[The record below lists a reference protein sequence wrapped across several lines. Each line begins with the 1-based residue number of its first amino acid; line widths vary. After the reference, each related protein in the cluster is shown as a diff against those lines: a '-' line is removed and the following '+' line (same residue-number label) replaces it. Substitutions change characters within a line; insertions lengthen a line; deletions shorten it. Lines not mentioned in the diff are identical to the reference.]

1 MKDDE
6 IRTYSKL
13 GSVLDLP
20 DLLEIQIESF
30 VDFLQAE
37 VPAEKRKQEGLQ
49 AVFTEVFPIEDIH
62 GRFILEYLNYR
73 LGRPKYSAEEAERK
87 GVTYACPLMATF
99 RLITKD
105 KEDERARDI
114 IEQEV
119 FLGDMP
125 LMTERGTFVV
135 NGVERVIVSQLH
147 RSPGVYFTE
156 VAHPSGKML
165 HLAQMIPYRGSWME
179 FTTDANDVLLVSLD
193 KKRKFPATIL
203 LKALG
208 YSSASSIV
216 SLFHSKE
223 AFTLDPDMRPAK
235 SKLVGRIVSSDVV
248 NTRTGE
254 VICEALSEIK
264 PELIEF
270 LLEKKVKKIEVVAKE
285 DEADISVLRATL
297 GRDSTRSQKEAL
309 EKIHFLL
316 RGSMPPSVEAAKS
329 FFDKMFFTP
338 RRYELK
344 TVGRHK
350 INTKLDLK
358 TPLTVTTLLPE
369 DIIAAIKYMLAL
381 RKGQGSVDDIDHLGN
396 RRVKRVGELLENQM
410 NVAFSRMARAIRERM
425 VLGDTSSLTP
435 QELINARL
443 ISGIIMNFFA
453 SSQLSQFMEQTNP
466 MTELTHKR
474 RLSALGPG
482 GLTRETAGFEVRDVH
497 HSHYGR
503 ICPIETPEGANIGLI
518 SSLCTYSKV
527 NEFGFIIT
535 PYRKVQDGRVTKAID
550 YLSADE
556 EAKHTVAQ
564 ANTPLDSKGNMTTD
578 RVLSRR
584 VDSYPVVKPAEVNY
598 MDVSP
603 KQMVSVAAALIP
615 FLEHDDANRALM
627 GSNMQRQAVPL
638 ILPEIPIVGT
648 GLEKRAAIDSRAVI
662 VAKSSGVVERVSS
675 DEILIRP
682 REKVADI
689 LDEYSLERHKLT
701 KFKRTNQDTC
711 VNQKPLVKE
720 GQQVKAGDII
730 ADGPATKD
738 GYLALGMNVLAAFM
752 PWGGYNFED
761 AVVVSER
768 LLKDDKFTSV
778 HIEEFETQVRETK
791 LGPEEITREI
801 PNVGEDA
808 LKDLDEDGIVRAGAE
823 VGPEDVLVGKVSPK
837 GETELT
843 PEEKLLRAIFG
854 EKASDVRDTSLR
866 VPPGVTGVVVDVRVF
881 SRKGSSNI
889 DKKKEQRKIEET
901 KKDAEKQKRS
911 IQKLKRE
918 KLSSLLLDKV
928 CEDSLRDTSGE
939 IVVRKGTRFTDKL
952 LAQVDVSRL
961 NVPVDVVKEKAV
973 VSRISEVIRQADQIM
988 QQIDEDKNN
997 EIDKAK
1003 RGDELPQGVLKKVK
1017 VFVAQRRRLSVGDK
1031 MAGRH
1036 GNKGVIAKVVPDED
1050 MPHMED
1056 GTPVE
1061 IILNPLGVP
1070 SRMNVGQILETHLG
1084 WAGYKLG
1091 RRYITPVFEGATVDE
1106 IKQELTTAELP
1117 TSGKTKL
1124 VDGRTGDYF
1133 GDEVTVGYIYM
1144 MKLSHMVDDKIHAR
1158 STGPYSL
1165 ITQQPLGGK
1174 AQLGGQRFG
1183 EMEVWA
1189 LEAYGAA
1196 HTLQEILTV
1205 KSDDVAGRS
1214 KLYESIVKGENPPEP
1229 GLPASFNVLV
1239 KELNGLCLDVLLE
1252 RQE

>member
-1 MKDDE
+1 MKLAPLKSFAK
-6 IRTYSKL
+6 IGLS
-13 GSVLDLP
+13 SDLP
-20 DLLEIQIESF
+20 DLLEIQLESF
-30 VDFLQAE
+30 RDFLQADL
-37 VPAEKRKQEGLQ
+37 PSEKRVNQGLE
-49 AVFTEVFPIEDIH
+49 AVFKDVFPIEDIH
-62 GRFILEYLNYR
+62 GRFLLEYVTYR
-73 LGRPKYSAEEAERK
+73 LGRPKYTAEEAERK
-87 GVTYACPLMATF
+87 GVTYASPLMATF
-99 RLITKD
+99 RLITHD
-105 KEDERARDI
+105 TEDERARDI

-119 FLGDMP
+119 FLGDLP
-125 LMTERGTFVV
+125 LMTDRGTFVV
-135 NGVERVIVSQLH
+135 NGVERVVVSQLH
-147 RSPGVYFTE
+147 RSPGVYFQE
-156 VAHPSGKML
+156 ALHPSGKML
-165 HLAQMIPYRGSWME
+165 YSGQIVPYRGSWME
-179 FTTDANDVLLVSLD
+179 FRTDANDVLLVSLD

-203 LKALG
+203 LRALG
-208 YSSASSIV
+208 YSTASSII
-216 SLFHSKE
+216 SLFHSTE
-223 AFTLDPDMRPAK
+223 TATIDPKK
-235 SKLVGRIVSSDVV
+235 SPSRSPLCGRIVSSDVV
-248 NTRTGE
+248 NTKTGE

-264 PELIEF
+264 PDLIE
-270 LLEKKVKKIEVVAKE
+270 LLQDKKVKKIEVVAK
-285 DEADISVLRATL
+285 DEEGDISVLRSTL
-297 GRDSTRSQKEAL
+297 AKDSTRSQKDAL

-316 RGSMPPSVEAAKS
+316 RGSMPASVEAASS
-329 FFDKMFFTP
+329 FFERMFFTP

-344 TVGRHK
+344 PVGRHK
-350 INTKLDLK
+350 INTKLGLK
-358 TPLTVTTLLPE
+358 VQADVTTLTKE
-369 DIIAAIKYMLAL
+369 DIVGALKYLLDL
-381 RKGQGSVDDIDHLGN
+381 REGRGSVDDIDHLGN
-396 RRVKRVGELLENQM
+396 RRVRRVGELLENQM

-425 VLGDTSSLTP
+425 VLRDTSSLTP

-443 ISGIIMNFFA
+443 ISGIVMNFFA

-518 SSLCTYSKV
+518 SSLCTYSRI

-535 PYRKVQDGRVTKAID
+535 PYRKVERGKVTSKIEF
-550 YLSADE
+550 LSADQE
-556 EAKHTVAQ
+556 EDYAVAQ
-564 ANTPLDSKGNMTTD
+564 ANTPVDDHGKLISD
-578 RVLSRR
+578 RILSRKR
-584 VDSYPVVKPAEVNY
+584 DAYPAVKAEDVDY

-603 KQMVSVAAALIP
+603 KQLVSAAAALVP

-638 ILPEIPIVGT
+638 IAPEVPLVGT
-648 GLEKRAAIDSRAVI
+648 GLEGRIALDSRAVLI
-662 VAKSSGVVERVSS
+662 ARRSGTVERVTS
-675 DEILIRP
+675 DEIVIRP
-682 REKVADI
+682 ADKGTGLLEEYT
-689 LDEYSLERHKLT
+689 LDRSKLT

-711 VNQKPLVKE
+711 VTQTPIVSE
-720 GQQVKAGDII
+720 GQHVKAGEII
-730 ADGPATKD
+730 ADGPATRN
-738 GYLALGMNVLAAFM
+738 GELALGMNVLVAFM

-761 AVVVSER
+761 AVVISER

-778 HIEEFETQVRETK
+778 HIEEFESQVRETK

-801 PNVGEDA
+801 PNVGEEA
-808 LKDLDEDGIVRAGAE
+808 LKDLDEDGIVRVGAE
-823 VGPEDVLVGKVSPK
+823 VGSEDVLVGKVSPK

-866 VPPGVTGVVVDVRVF
+866 VPPGVAGVVVDVRVF
-881 SRKGSSNI
+881 SRRGTSNI
-889 DKKKEQRKIEET
+889 DKKREQRKIDEIRREA
-901 KKDAEKQKRS
+901 DKQKRAVE
-911 IQKLKRE
+911 KLRRE
-918 KLSSLLLDKV
+918 KLNSLLLDQFCNESV
-928 CEDSLRDTSGE
+928 RDKDGN
-939 IVVRKGTRFTDKL
+939 IIIRKGTKFTEKL
-952 LAQVDVSRL
+952 FSQTDVSKL
-961 NVPVDVVKEKAV
+961 NLPIDIVKSKATAAKITEINSAV
-973 VSRISEVIRQADQIM
+973 AEILSQIE
-988 QQIDEDKNN
+988 EDKNN
-997 EIDKAK
+997 ELDKAK

-1017 VFVAQRRRLSVGDK
+1017 VFVAQRRRLSIGDK

-1036 GNKGVIAKVVPDED
+1036 GNKGVIAKIVPEED
-1050 MPHMED
+1050 MPYMED

-1084 WAGYKLG
+1084 WAAKVLG
-1091 RRYITPVFEGATVDE
+1091 LRYVTPVFEGASVKE
-1106 IKQELTTAELP
+1106 IKAELAKANLP
-1117 TSGKTKL
+1117 GNGKAKL
-1124 VDGRTGDYF
+1124 IDGRTGSAF
-1133 GDEVTVGYIYM
+1133 GDEIAVGYIYM

-1214 KLYESIVKGENPPEP
+1214 KLYESIVKGDNPPEP

>member
-1 MKDDE
+1 
-6 IRTYSKL
+6 
-13 GSVLDLP
+13 
-20 DLLEIQIESF
+20 
-30 VDFLQAE
+30 
-37 VPAEKRKQEGLQ
+37 
-49 AVFTEVFPIEDIH
+49 
-62 GRFILEYLNYR
+62 
-73 LGRPKYSAEEAERK
+73 
-87 GVTYACPLMATF
+87 
-99 RLITKD
+99 
-105 KEDERARDI
+105 EDERARDI

-119 FLGDMP
+119 FLGDLP
-125 LMTERGTFVV
+125 LMTQRGTFIV
-135 NGVERVIVSQLH
+135 NGVERVVVSQLH
-147 RSPGVYFTE
+147 RSPGVYFQE
-156 VAHPSGKML
+156 ALHPSGKML
-165 HLAQMIPYRGSWME
+165 YSGQSIPYRGSWME

-203 LKALG
+203 LRALG
-208 YSSASSIV
+208 YSSTSRIV
-216 SLFHSKE
+216 SLFHKKE
-223 AFTLDPDMRPAK
+223 TVTIDPHK
-235 SKLVGRIVSSDVV
+235 SAQRSPVVGRVVCSDVV
-248 NTRTGE
+248 STRTGE

-264 PELIEF
+264 PELIE
-270 LLEKKVKKIEVVAKE
+270 LLQDKKVKKIDVVAEK
-285 DEADISVLRATL
+285 DDTDISVLRATL
-297 GRDSTRSQKEAL
+297 GKDSTRSQKEAL

-316 RGSMPPSVEAAKS
+316 RGSMPASFEAAKT
-329 FFDKMFFTP
+329 FFDRMFFTP

-344 TVGRHK
+344 AVGRHK
-350 INTKLDLK
+350 INAKLGLK
-358 TPLTVTTLLPE
+358 VPEEKTTLTKD
-369 DIIAAIKYMLAL
+369 DILGAIKYLLLL
-381 RKGQGSVDDIDHLGN
+381 RKGEGTVDDIDHLGN
-396 RRVKRVGELLENQM
+396 RRVRRVGELLENQM

-425 VLGDTSSLTP
+425 ILRDTSSLTP

-443 ISGIIMNFFA
+443 ISGIVMNFFA

-518 SSLCTYSKV
+518 SSLCTYSRI

-535 PYRKVQDGRVTKAID
+535 PYRKVENGRVTKRIQ
-550 YLSADE
+550 YLSANDE
-556 EAKHTVAQ
+556 EEYAVAQ
-564 ANTPLDSKGNMTTD
+564 ANTRLDSKGRMISE
-578 RVLSRR
+578 RILSRKR
-584 VDSYPVVKPAEVNY
+584 DSYPLVKPEDVDF

-603 KQMVSVAAALIP
+603 KQLVSAAAALIP

-638 ILPEIPIVGT
+638 IAPEIPVVGT
-648 GLEKRAAIDSRAVI
+648 GLEGRIAIDSRAVRL
-662 VAKSSGVVERVSS
+662 AERSGVVERVAS
-675 DEILIRP
+675 DEIVVRP
-682 REKVADI
+682 KQKGAGI
-689 LDEYSLERHKLT
+689 LDEYRLDTYKLI

-711 VNQKPLVKE
+711 VNQRPLVAD
-720 GQQVKAGDII
+720 GQEVKAGDVI

-738 GYLALGMNVLAAFM
+738 GELALGKNVLVAFM

-761 AVVVSER
+761 AVVISES
-768 LLKDDKFTSV
+768 LLKNGKFESI

-801 PNVGEDA
+801 PNVGEEA
-808 LKDLDEDGIVRAGAE
+808 LKNLDEDGIVRAGAE
-823 VGPEDVLVGKVSPK
+823 VGPEDILVGKVSPK

-881 SRKGSSNI
+881 SRRGTTNI
-889 DKKKEQRKIEET
+889 DKKKEQRKIEEIR
-901 KKDAEKQKRS
+901 KEAEKRKRS
-911 IQKLKRE
+911 VE
-918 KLSSLLLDKV
+918 KLRRKKVESLLLGRM
-928 CEDSLRDTSGE
+928 CNESLRDRNGD
-939 IVVRKGTRFTDKL
+939 IVVRKGTRFTEKL
-952 LAQVDVSRL
+952 LSKIDVCKL
-961 NVPVDVVKEKAV
+961 DIPDEVVKEKSTASKV
-973 VSRISEVIRQADQIM
+973 AEIIRAAGEIIDR
-988 QQIDEDKNN
+988 IDEDKNN
-997 EIDKAK
+997 ELDKAK

-1017 VFVAQRRRLSVGDK
+1017 IFVAQRRKLSIGDK

-1036 GNKGVIAKVVPDED
+1036 GNKGVIAKIVPEED
-1050 MPHMED
+1050 MPYAED
-1056 GTPVE
+1056 GMPVE
-1061 IILNPLGVP
+1061 IILNPLSVP

-1084 WAGYKLG
+1084 WAAKVLG
-1091 RRYITPVFEGATVDE
+1091 LRYVTPVFEGATVEE
-1106 IKQELTTAELP
+1106 IKEELAEAKLP
-1117 TSGKTKL
+1117 GSGKTRL
-1124 VDGRTGDYF
+1124 VDGRTGEPF
-1133 GDEVTVGYIYM
+1133 GDDISVGYIYM

>member
-1 MKDDE
+1 MKDD
-6 IRTYSKL
+6 RTISFSKI
-13 GSVLDLP
+13 GSALDLP
-20 DLLEIQIESF
+20 DLLEVQLESF
-30 VDFLQAE
+30 ARFLQAE
-37 VPAEKRKQEGLQ
+37 SPPEKRKKEGLEG
-49 AVFTEVFPIEDIH
+49 VLSEIFPIEDLH
-62 GRFILEYLNYR
+62 GRFTLEYVNYR
-73 LGRPKYSAEEAERK
+73 LGRPKYTDKEAERK
-87 GVTYACPLMATF
+87 GVTYARPLVATF

-119 FLGDMP
+119 FLGDLP
-125 LMTERGTFVV
+125 LMTSRGTFIV
-135 NGVERVIVSQLH
+135 NGVERVVVSQLH
-147 RSPGVYFTE
+147 RSPGAYFTE
-156 VAHPSGKML
+156 ALHPSGKML
-165 HLAQMIPYRGSWME
+165 HAAQLLPYRGSWME
-179 FTTDANDVLLVSLD
+179 FSTDANDVLLVSLD
-193 KKRKFPATIL
+193 KKRRFPATIL
-203 LKALG
+203 LRAIG
-208 YSSASSIV
+208 YSSSSSIV
-216 SLFHSKE
+216 GLFCRKE
-223 AFTLDPDMRPAK
+223 TLAVDPRKNPRK
-235 SKLVGRIVSSDVV
+235 SKLAGRIISTDVV

-264 PELIEF
+264 PELVE
-270 LLEKKVKKIEVVAKE
+270 LLQEKKVKKIEVIDKE
-285 DEADISVLRATL
+285 DEADVPLLRSTL
-297 GRDSTRSQKEAL
+297 AKDSTRSEKEAL
-309 EKIHFLL
+309 EKLHFLL
-316 RGSMPPSVEAAKS
+316 RGSLPASYEAAKA
-329 FFDKMFFTP
+329 FFDRMFFTP

-344 TVGRHK
+344 AVGRHK
-350 INTKLDLK
+350 INSKLGLK
-358 TPLTVTTLLPE
+358 VPSDITTLTRE
-369 DIIAAIKYMLAL
+369 DIVGAIKYMLAL
-381 RKGQGSVDDIDHLGN
+381 RKGEGTLDDIDHLGN
-396 RRVKRVGELLENQM
+396 RRVRRVGELLENQM

-425 VLGDTSSLTP
+425 VLRDTSSLTP

-443 ISGIIMNFFA
+443 IAGIVMNFFA

-518 SSLCTYSKV
+518 SSLCTYSRI
-527 NEFGFIIT
+527 NELGFIET
-535 PYRKVQDGRVTKAID
+535 PYRRVEGGHVTKKIE
-550 YLSADE
+550 YLSADDE
-556 EAKHTVAQ
+556 EEYAVAQ
-564 ANTPLDSKGNMTTD
+564 ANTPLDSKGKVISS
-578 RVLSRR
+578 RILSRR
-584 VDSYPVVKPAEVNY
+584 RDSYPVLKPDEVDY

-603 KQMVSVAAALIP
+603 KQLVSAAAALIP

-638 ILPEIPIVGT
+638 ILPENPVVGT
-648 GLEKRAAIDSRAVI
+648 GLERRIAVDSRAVI
-662 VAKSSGVVERVSS
+662 VAKRSGVVERVTS
-675 DEILIRP
+675 DEIVIRP
-682 REKVADI
+682 KEKGAG
-689 LDEYSLERHKLT
+689 LLEEYSLDRYKLT

-711 VNQKPLVKE
+711 VNQKPLVDE
-720 GQQVKAGDII
+720 GQQVKTGDII

-738 GYLALGMNVLAAFM
+738 GKLALGMNVLVAFM

-761 AVVVSER
+761 AVVISER
-768 LLKDDKFTSV
+768 LLKDDKFTSI
-778 HIEEFETQVRETK
+778 HIEEFECEVRETK

-801 PNVGEDA
+801 PNVGEEA
-808 LKDLDEDGIVRAGAE
+808 LRNLDEDGIVRSGAE
-823 VGPEDVLVGKVSPK
+823 VGPEDILVGKVSPK

-881 SRKGSSNI
+881 SRKGATNI
-889 DKKKEQRKIEET
+889 DKKKEQRKVEEIRREA
-901 KKDAEKQKRS
+901 DKQKRA
-911 IQKLKRE
+911 IEKLMRE
-918 KLSSLLLDKV
+918 KLNSLLLGKQCNESV
-928 CEDSLRDTSGE
+928 RERTGT
-939 IVVRKGTRFTDKL
+939 VVIRKGTTFSEKNL
-952 LAQVDVSRL
+952 SEVDIWKL
-961 NVPVDVVKEKAV
+961 NVPYEVVKEKSTA
-973 VSRISEVIRQADQIM
+973 SKIDQVMSVAEEILH
-988 QQIDEDKNN
+988 QIDEDKNI

-1003 RGDELPQGVLKKVK
+1003 RGDELPQGVLKKVE

-1036 GNKGVIAKVVPDED
+1036 GNKGVIAKVVPEED
-1050 MPHMED
+1050 MPYMED

-1061 IILNPLGVP
+1061 IVLNPLGVP

-1084 WAGYKLG
+1084 WAAKILG
-1091 RRYITPVFEGATVDE
+1091 FTYVTPVFEGATVEE
-1106 IKQELTTAELP
+1106 IKQELAKAKLP
-1117 TSGKTKL
+1117 TNGKARMLDGRSGKPFADDI
-1124 VDGRTGDYF
+1124 V
-1133 GDEVTVGYIYM
+1133 VGYIYM

-1205 KSDDVAGRS
+1205 KSDDVVGRS

-1229 GLPASFNVLV
+1229 GLPASFNVLI

-1252 RQE
+1252 RHE

>member
-1 MKDDE
+1 MEHTQTKSFAK
-6 IRTYSKL
+6 I
-13 GSVLDLP
+13 GSAIELP
-20 DLLEIQIESF
+20 DLLEVQLESF
-30 VDFLQAE
+30 RVFLQAD
-37 VPAEKRKQEGLQ
+37 VPREKREHQGLE
-49 AVFTEVFPIEDIH
+49 AVFRDVFPIEDIH
-62 GRFILEYLNYR
+62 GRFLLEYVDYR
-73 LGRPKYSAEEAERK
+73 LGRPKYTADEAERK
-87 GVTYACPLMATF
+87 GVTYASPLMAVF
-99 RLITKD
+99 RLITQD
-105 KEDERARDI
+105 AEDERARDI

-119 FLGDMP
+119 FLGDLP
-125 LMTERGTFVV
+125 LMTERGTFIV
-135 NGVERVIVSQLH
+135 NGVERVVVSQLH
-147 RSPGVYFTE
+147 RSPGVYFQE
-156 VAHPSGKML
+156 ALHPSGKML
-165 HLAQMIPYRGSWME
+165 YSGQIIPYRGSWME

-203 LKALG
+203 LRALG
-208 YSSASSIV
+208 YSAASSIV
-216 SLFHSKE
+216 NLFHRTE
-223 AFTLDPDMRPAK
+223 TLSIDRKK
-235 SKLVGRIVSSDVV
+235 SASRSPIVGRILSSDVV
-248 NTRTGE
+248 STKSGE

-264 PELIEF
+264 PELVE
-270 LLEKKVKKIEVVAKE
+270 LLQDKKVKKIEVVVKE
-285 DEADISVLRATL
+285 DEPDIGVLRATL
-297 GRDSTRSQKEAL
+297 AKDSTRSQKEAL

-316 RGSMPPSVEAAKS
+316 RGSMPASAEAAKS
-329 FFDKMFFTP
+329 FFDRMFFTP

-344 TVGRHK
+344 PVGRHK
-350 INTKLDLK
+350 VNTKLDLSVRAD
-358 TPLTVTTLLPE
+358 VTTLTAE
-369 DIIAAIKYMLAL
+369 DIVGALKYLLAL
-381 RKGQGSVDDIDHLGN
+381 RRGEGSVDDIDHLGN
-396 RRVKRVGELLENQM
+396 RRVRRVGELLENQM

-425 VLGDTSSLTP
+425 VLRDTSSLTP

-443 ISGIIMNFFA
+443 ISGIVMSFFA

-518 SSLCTYSKV
+518 SSLCTYSKI
-527 NEFGFIIT
+527 NDYGFIIT
-535 PYRKVQDGRVTKAID
+535 PYREVDKGRVGKKIR

-556 EAKHTVAQ
+556 EEEYAVAQ
-564 ANTPLDSKGNMTTD
+564 ANTPVDKNGKITSD

-584 VDSYPVVKPAEVNY
+584 RDSYPVVKPGEVEY

-603 KQMVSVAAALIP
+603 KQLVSAAAALIP

-638 ILPEIPIVGT
+638 ITPEIPVVGT
-648 GLEKRAAIDSRAVI
+648 GLEGRIAIDSRAVVVARRSGTVVRVTSEEI
-662 VAKSSGVVERVSS
+662 VV
-675 DEILIRP
+675 RP
-682 REKVADI
+682 SEKGTG
-689 LDEYSLERHKLT
+689 LFDEYSLDRYKLI

-711 VNQKPLVKE
+711 VTQRPLVAE
-720 GQQVKAGDII
+720 GQEVKSGNII
-730 ADGPATKD
+730 ADGPGTRD
-738 GYLALGMNVLAAFM
+738 GELALGMNVLVAFM

-761 AVVVSER
+761 AVVISER
-768 LLKDDKFTSV
+768 LLKDGKFSSIHV
-778 HIEEFETQVRETK
+778 EEFETQVRETK

-801 PNVGEDA
+801 PNVGEEA
-808 LKDLDEDGIVRAGAE
+808 LKDLDEDGVVRVGAE
-823 VGPEDVLVGKVSPK
+823 VGPEDILVGKVSPK

-866 VPPGVTGVVVDVRVF
+866 VPPGVSGVIVDVRVF
-881 SRKGSSNI
+881 SRRGTTNI
-889 DKKKEQRKIEET
+889 DKKKEQRKIEEIR
-901 KKDAEKQKRS
+901 KEADKQRRS
-911 IQKLKRE
+911 IEKLRRE
-918 KLSSLLLDKV
+918 KVASLLTGSTCNESV
-928 CEDSLRDTSGE
+928 RDRDGS
-939 IVVRKGTRFTDKL
+939 IVVRKGTKFTEKL
-952 LAQVDVSRL
+952 LSGLDISKL
-961 NVPVDVVKEKAV
+961 ELPYGVVK
-973 VSRISEVIRQADQIM
+973 SRTTSARVAEVIRAVSEILSQIE
-988 QQIDEDKNN
+988 EDKNN

-1017 VFVAQRRRLSVGDK
+1017 VFVAQRRRLSIGDK

-1036 GNKGVIAKVVPDED
+1036 GNKGVIAKIVPEED
-1050 MPHMED
+1050 MPYMKD

-1084 WAGYKLG
+1084 WAAIALG
-1091 RRYITPVFEGATVDE
+1091 FRYVTPVFEGATVEE
-1106 IKQELTTAELP
+1106 IKGELAKAELP
-1117 TSGKTKL
+1117 ANGKAIL
-1124 VDGRTGDYF
+1124 MDGRTGEEF
-1133 GDEVTVGYIYM
+1133 GAEVVVGYIYM

-1214 KLYESIVKGENPPEP
+1214 KLYESIVKGDNPPEP

>member
-1 MKDDE
+1 MKDDL
-6 IRTYSKL
+6 TVSFSKI
-13 GSVLDLP
+13 GSALDLP
-20 DLLEIQIESF
+20 DLLEVQLESF
-30 VDFLQAE
+30 ARFLQAS
-37 VPAEKRKQEGLQ
+37 VPPEKRKKEGLQ
-49 AVFTEVFPIEDIH
+49 AVLSEIFPIEDIH
-62 GRFILEYLNYR
+62 GRFTLEFMNYR
-73 LGRPKYSAEEAERK
+73 LGRPKYSDEEAERK
-87 GVTYACPLMATF
+87 GVTYARPLVATF

-119 FLGDMP
+119 FLGDLP
-125 LMTERGTFVV
+125 LMTSRGTFIV
-135 NGVERVIVSQLH
+135 NGVERVVVSQLH
-147 RSPGVYFTE
+147 RSPGAYFTE
-156 VAHPSGKML
+156 ALHPSGKML
-165 HLAQMIPYRGSWME
+165 YAAQLLPYRGSWME
-179 FTTDANDVLLVSLD
+179 FSTDANDILLVSLD
-193 KKRKFPATIL
+193 KKRRFPATIL
-203 LKALG
+203 LRAIG
-208 YSSASSIV
+208 FSSTSSIV
-216 SLFHSKE
+216 GLFCGKETLAVDSKKS
-223 AFTLDPDMRPAK
+223 PQK
-235 SKLVGRIVSSDVV
+235 SKLVGRIISTDVV

-264 PELIEF
+264 PELIE
-270 LLEKKVKKIEVVAKE
+270 LLQEKKVKKIDVITEE
-285 DEADISVLRATL
+285 DETDISILRSTL
-297 GRDSTRSQKEAL
+297 AKDSTRSEKEAL

-316 RGSMPPSVEAAKS
+316 RGSLPASYEAARA
-329 FFDKMFFTP
+329 FFDRMFFTP

-350 INTKLDLK
+350 INSKLGLK
-358 TPLTVTTLLPE
+358 VASNVTTLTRE
-369 DIIAAIKYMLAL
+369 DIVGAIKYMLGL
-381 RKGQGSVDDIDHLGN
+381 RKGEGSLDDIDHLGN
-396 RRVKRVGELLENQM
+396 RRVRRVGELLENQM

-425 VLGDTSSLTP
+425 VLRDTSSLTP

-443 ISGIIMNFFA
+443 IAGIVMSFFA

-518 SSLCTYSKV
+518 SSLCTYSRI
-527 NEFGFIIT
+527 NELGFIET
-535 PYRKVQDGRVTKAID
+535 PYRRVEGGHVTRKIE
-550 YLSADE
+550 YLSADDE
-556 EAKHTVAQ
+556 EEYAVAQ
-564 ANTPLDSKGNMTTD
+564 ANTPLDSKGKMISN
-578 RVLSRR
+578 RILSRKR
-584 VDSYPVVKPAEVNY
+584 DAYPVLKPEEVDY

-603 KQMVSVAAALIP
+603 KQLVSAAAALIP

-638 ILPEIPIVGT
+638 ILSENPVVGT
-648 GLEKRAAIDSRAVI
+648 GLEKRIAIDSRAVV
-662 VAKSSGVVERVSS
+662 VAERSGIVERVAS
-675 DEILIRP
+675 DEIVIRP
-682 REKVADI
+682 KEKGAGI
-689 LDEYSLERHKLT
+689 LEEYSLDRYRLT

-711 VNQKPLVKE
+711 VNQRPLVRE

-738 GYLALGMNVLAAFM
+738 GKLALGMNVLVAFM

-761 AVVVSER
+761 AVVISER
-768 LLKDDKFTSV
+768 LLKDDKFTSI
-778 HIEEFETQVRETK
+778 HIEEFECEVRETK

-801 PNVGEDA
+801 PNVGEEA
-808 LKDLDEDGIVRAGAE
+808 LRNLDEDGIVRVGAE
-823 VGPEDVLVGKVSPK
+823 VGSEDILVGKVSPK

-881 SRKGSSNI
+881 SRKGNTNI
-889 DKKKEQRKIEET
+889 DKKKEQRKIEEVR
-901 KKDAEKQKRS
+901 KDADKQKRG
-911 IQKLKRE
+911 IEKLKRE
-918 KLSSLLLDKV
+918 KLCSLLLGKQCNESV
-928 CEDSLRDTSGE
+928 RDRTGT
-939 IVVRKGTRFTDKL
+939 VVIRKGTTFSEKNLSEVEICKL
-952 LAQVDVSRL
+952 
-961 NVPVDVVKEKAV
+961 NIPYEVVKEKPIA
-973 VSRISEVIRQADQIM
+973 SKIDQVMSVAEEILH
-988 QQIDEDKNN
+988 QIDEDKNN

-1003 RGDELPQGVLKKVK
+1003 RGDELPQGVLKKVE

-1036 GNKGVIAKVVPDED
+1036 GNKGVIAKIVPDED
-1050 MPHMED
+1050 MPYMED

-1061 IILNPLGVP
+1061 IVLNPLGVP

-1084 WAGYKLG
+1084 WAAKALG
-1091 RRYITPVFEGATVDE
+1091 LTYVTPVFEGATVEE
-1106 IKQELTTAELP
+1106 IKQELAKAKLP
-1117 TSGKTKL
+1117 ANGKARLIDGRSGKPFAEDI
-1124 VDGRTGDYF
+1124 V
-1133 GDEVTVGYIYM
+1133 VGFIYM

-1205 KSDDVAGRS
+1205 KSDDVVGRS

-1229 GLPASFNVLV
+1229 GLPASFNVLI